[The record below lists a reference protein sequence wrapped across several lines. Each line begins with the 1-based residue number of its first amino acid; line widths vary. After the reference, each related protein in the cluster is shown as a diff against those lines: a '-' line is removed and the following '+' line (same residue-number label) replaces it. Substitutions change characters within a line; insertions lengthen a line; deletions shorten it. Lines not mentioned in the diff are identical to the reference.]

1 MMHTFGKNRL
11 VKMAVVVLFAASLSA
26 AEDKRRLPVVPYPQ
40 TVTLHKGDFAPP
52 KNLVLKFAD
61 GEAKIKPIAETCV
74 KDLSALGFSASRG
87 KASGGKKSGVI
98 ELSIR
103 NDKLLGAEGYRL
115 TIDSKISVSAATADG
130 LFWGT
135 RTLLQLL
142 QEGPGKPVAQLVITD
157 KPSFGY
163 RGLMVDNARKFHS
176 LEFHIKTIKQMAS
189 FKLNRYQIHFSDD
202 QSYTLPSAAFPKL
215 PTKDR
220 HYTKQQVKQL
230 VAAAKEYHVMIV
242 PEIDVP
248 GHSRSMLRGIGS
260 LKCTDK
266 NKLCIG
272 NEKSYQTLEK
282 LFAEVMEMFP
292 GEYWHLGAD
301 EIHYKGTACAACRK
315 RIKDEKLADGD
326 QLFNYFINRMHR
338 AVKAKGRKML
348 VWEGFR
354 PNQTPKIDEDV
365 IVCPFDVKHAGIMPR
380 DYFQAG
386 YTVLN
391 TAWTPL
397 YIADRLYMTTPEI
410 LARWSPYMFGA
421 GRSPQPFAY
430 WKKFR
435 AGSLKPGQIIG
446 AQMCSWA
453 NEEKVEAGLIFGT
466 GPGFDNYGRP
476 GPRAQIMAERLWTG
490 SATTPKDLL
499 ERVGE
504 AYWKQHPPQTE

>member
-1 MMHTFGKNRL
+1 MHAFRKTL
-11 VKMAVVVLFAASLSA
+11 SITLIVAVLPVASLSA
-26 AEDKRRLPVVPYPQ
+26 AEGTRRLPLVPYPQ
-40 TVTLHKGDFAPP
+40 TVNLKKGDFVPA
-52 KNLVLKFAD
+52 KNLVLKFAED
-61 GEAKIKPIAETCV
+61 DTKIRPIAETFAE
-74 KDLSALGFSASRG
+74 DLAALGFSTAPS
-87 KASGGKKSGVI
+87 KAVPDVI
-98 ELSIR
+98 ELAIQD
-103 NDKLLGAEGYRL
+103 DKSLGAEGYRL
-115 TIDSKISVSAATADG
+115 AIDSKVSVSAATADG

-142 QEGPGKPVAQLVITD
+142 AKGPGKPVAQLAITD

-163 RGLMVDNARKFHS
+163 RGIMVDNARRFHS
-176 LEFHIKTIKQMAS
+176 LEFHIKMIKQTAS
-189 FKLNRYQIHFSDD
+189 FKLNRYQVHFSDD

-230 VAAAKEYHVMIV
+230 VAAAKKYHVMIV

-248 GHSRSMLRGIGS
+248 GHSRAMLRGIGS

-272 NEKSYQTLEK
+272 NEESYQTLEK
-282 LFAEVMEMFP
+282 LFAEVMEMIP
-292 GEYWHLGAD
+292 GKYWHLGAD
-301 EIHYKGTACAACRK
+301 EIHYKGTRCDACCK

-326 QLFNYFINRMHR
+326 QLFNYFINRMHGV
-338 AVKAKGRKML
+338 VKPTGRKML

-354 PNQTPKIDEDV
+354 PTQTPKIDKDI
-365 IVCPFDVKHAGIMPR
+365 IVCPFDIKHAGIMPR
-380 DYFQAG
+380 DYFNAG

-410 LARWSPYMFGA
+410 LARWSPNMFGA

-435 AGSLKPGQIIG
+435 PGSIKPKQIIG

-453 NEEKVEAGLIFGT
+453 NEEKVEEGLFFGT

-490 SATTPKDLL
+490 AKTTPKDLL
-499 ERVGE
+499 ERVGA
-504 AYWKQHPPQTE
+504 AYWK